1 MKSVFTK
8 FLSRIM
14 MLCVFVGIC
23 NFDIVKADT
32 IAEKSTIWVIGDS
45 TVSEFS
51 DNYYYPR
58 YGYGTQLGEYI
69 DSDMYEIKN
78 LALSGRS
85 SKSYTQDK
93 EYKTLV
99 EGMKDGDYLIIGF
112 GHNDEKL
119 EEDRY
124 TNPNGTYRDS
134 GSFANSLYENYIVPA
149 QKANCNVILCTPIVR
164 RSESSEWDNSNL
176 HITAT
181 VGSYEGGDYP
191 QAIRN
196 LGSDL
201 DIPVVDMTKLTKN
214 LYDELGPLE
223 TLNLHAWTSSNSL
236 SVDNTHTNIWGGRYN
251 AYFIVKEIK
260 GMNLNIISDA
270 ILDNKIQSA
279 PTKEATLVKNP
290 NYEEK
295 EYNPNLVNSTLW
307 EDIGIWKGTAFGNI
321 ASNPTATNFSLGKND
336 DGKMN
341 ISVKNNKG
349 KISNSADGLA
359 MYYYKVP
366 VGSSFTLKATARINS
381 VVMNNEVS
389 FGLMARDDMYIDEYS
404 IALLGDY
411 VAAGP
416 LKMAESTSWNCF
428 ARKSGILTQGGTIN
442 NTSLNVGDTVELKIE
457 SNSDGYACTFGN
469 EQTITGG
476 FDFALTRID
485 PDYVYV
491 GMFVSRNADI
501 TFDNI
506 SLIVDGKEVTEES
519 KDSNEDE
526 EDKIEDDKDNNK
538 VEEDK
543 NNDSIEDNGNK
554 DAEDSVDKD
563 TEDNKNND
571 SEGNK
576 NNNKDEVKGESNKTE
591 DKNQGSTKLPNTG
604 NTVLKRY
611 STLSL
616 IMITLGTVLLV
627 RKKK

>member
-1 MKSVFTK
+1 
-8 FLSRIM
+8 

-23 NFDIVKADT
+23 NFDIVKAET
-32 IAEKSTIWVIGDS
+32 IVEKSTIWIIGDS
-45 TVSEFS
+45 TVSEFN

-58 YGYGTQLGEYI
+58 YGYGTQLGQYI
-69 DSDMYEIKN
+69 NPDMYEIKN

-99 EGMKDGDYLIIGF
+99 GGMKDGDYLIVGF

-119 EEDRY
+119 EEERY
-124 TNPNGTYRDS
+124 TNPNGTYKDS

-164 RSESSEWDNSNL
+164 RNEGSEWINSNL
-176 HITAT
+176 HITNT
-181 VGSYEGGDYP
+181 IGKYEGGDYP

-196 LGSDL
+196 LGLDL
-201 DIPVVDMTKLTKN
+201 NIPVIDMTKLTKN

-223 TLNLHAWTSSNSL
+223 TLNFHAWTSSNSL

-251 AYFIVKEIK
+251 AYFIAKEIK
-260 GMNLNIISDA
+260 TMSLNRSSNAMNLNRISEA
-270 ILDNKIQSA
+270 ILDEKIKFA

-295 EYNPNLVNSTLW
+295 EYNPNLVDSELW
-307 EDIGIWKGTAFGNI
+307 QDVGIWKGTVFGNI
-321 ASNPTATNFSLGKND
+321 GGNIDTANFSLGKND

-366 VGSSFTLKATARINS
+366 VGSSFALKATAKINS
-381 VVMNNEVS
+381 VIMNNEVS

-442 NTSLNVGDTVELKIE
+442 NTSLNMEDTVELKIE

-469 EQTITGG
+469 EQTVTEG
-476 FDFALTRID
+476 FDFPLTRID
-485 PDYVYV
+485 SNYVYV
-491 GMFVSRNADI
+491 GMFASRNADI

-506 SLIVDGKEVTEES
+506 SLIIDGKEVSEEE
-519 KDSNEDE
+519 NE
-526 EDKIEDDKDNNK
+526 EDNDNIDDSSNRVSVTIMHPISYGHGKDKEIFEITLNGEKIGECI
-538 VEEDK
+538 VEYL
-543 NNDSIEDNGNK
+543 S
-554 DAEDSVDKD
+554 
-563 TEDNKNND
+563 
-571 SEGNK
+571 
-576 NNNKDEVKGESNKTE
+576 VKGKGEIKVIYKMNDGINVEKASLKIV
-591 DKNQGSTKLPNTG
+591 KNSKEYIVGFNETIKLKDYGINGSPKLD
-604 NTVLKRY
+604 
-611 STLSL
+611 
-616 IMITLGTVLLV
+616 MIVDFEIS
-627 RKKK
+627 K